1 MGRERTDDVKRS
13 CSDVPGATGVY
24 PRGAS
29 AVAAAPSS
37 VAHSRSPEGRFPF
50 VSLVANLH
58 RQFEHLVREL
68 AKFGSVGAVAF
79 VITVAIG
86 NGLHSGLEMGPLTS
100 NGIAT
105 VVATTFSYL
114 ANRFWTFRHRDRTG
128 LGREYM
134 LFFALNGVGLVITEL
149 FIGFSHYVLGLS
161 GAIYYNAALVV
172 GTGVATLFRF
182 WSYKK
187 WVFLPASAPQVDP
200 ASGLPEAPPASAA
213 EVPGVH
219 RANGQATPPERL
231 GHPLDARAAED
242 YAEI

>member
-1 MGRERTDDVKRS
+1 MN
-13 CSDVPGATGVY
+13 
-24 PRGAS
+24 
-29 AVAAAPSS
+29 
-37 VAHSRSPEGRFPF
+37 
-50 VSLVANLH
+50 LVASLH
-58 RQFEHLVREL
+58 RQFAHLVREL
-68 AKFGSVGAVAF
+68 AKFGSVGAIAF
-79 VITVAIG
+79 GITVAIG
-86 NGLHSGLEMGPLTS
+86 NGLHTGLGVGPLTS

-105 VVATTFSYL
+105 VIATTFSYL

-161 GAIYYNAALVV
+161 GAVYYNASLVV

-187 WVFLPASAPQVDP
+187 WVFLPASAPPVDP
-200 ASGLPEAPPASAA
+200 ASGLPEPAA
-213 EVPGVH
+213 EGAGAHRVNGHPVH
-219 RANGQATPPERL
+219 PPKVGR
-231 GHPLDARAAED
+231 PLDAHAAED